1 MSWPLTCLIV
11 FLSAL
16 NIAVTVLVLCRKDLR
31 PRQRLYQALLIWLVP
46 LVGAIICLLA
56 RSAEG
61 QDPTRNPNYRPPD
74 EPWDLPYL

>member
-11 FLSAL
+11 LLAAL
-16 NIAVTVLVLCRKDLR
+16 NTVATLRVFSRKDLR
-31 PRQRLYQALLIWLVP
+31 TRQYLFQALLIWLVP

-61 QDPTRNPNYRPPD
+61 QDPTRAPKYRPPD
-74 EPWDLPYL
+74 EPWDTPYW

>member
-11 FLSAL
+11 LLAAL
-16 NIAVTVLVLCRKDLR
+16 NTVATLRVFSRKDLR
-31 PRQRLYQALLIWLVP
+31 TRQYLFQALLIWLVP

-61 QDPTRNPNYRPPD
+61 QDPTRDPKYRPPD
-74 EPWDLPYL
+74 EPWDTPYW